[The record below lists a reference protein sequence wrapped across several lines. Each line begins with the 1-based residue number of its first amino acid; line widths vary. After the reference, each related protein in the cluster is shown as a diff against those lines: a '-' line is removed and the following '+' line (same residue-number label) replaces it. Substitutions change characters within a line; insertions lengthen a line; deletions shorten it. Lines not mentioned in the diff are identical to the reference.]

1 METSL
6 FCHTLSCKMGFAVKG
21 VLRLLKQRFDEED
34 LKLTLE
40 QYFILNILN
49 NKEDLILQ
57 EVAEIVDRDK
67 SAVLRLINGL
77 EENHF
82 VARATDPDD
91 KRRKILLVTKNGMEE
106 LKKAIE
112 LDKEVNKTVTEDI
125 SQPKIDKVE
134 KTVEHIYST
143 TIENSNC

>member
-1 METSL
+1 
-6 FCHTLSCKMGFAVKG
+6 MGFAVKG

>member
-21 VLRLLKQRFDEED
+21 ILRYLRRRFEEEG

-40 QYFILNILN
+40 QYFILNILD
-49 NKEDLILQ
+49 NKEGLILQ
-57 EVAEIVDRDK
+57 ELAEIVERDK

-82 VARATDPDD
+82 VARTTDPDD

-106 LKKAIE
+106 LKKAVA
-112 LDKEVNKTVTEDI
+112 LDKEVNDTVTEDI
-125 SQPKIDKVE
+125 TQDKLKELE

-143 TIENSNC
+143 AIQNAGC